1 MTNDVLAGAIALAA
15 TAHAGQRHG
24 RDTQIE
30 HCLRVMMQMDAVDEK
45 VVAVLHD
52 VIEDTDTTIQLLNA
66 LGYEDH
72 VVKAIAL
79 LTHHADEDYLTY
91 VRKLRPNALA
101 RKVKLA
107 DNWDNGS
114 TIFDSGLP
122 LVMISRLVKRY
133 ALARRILNFEED

>member
-1 MTNDVLAGAIALAA
+1 MTRDVLSDAIALAA
-15 TAHAGQRHG
+15 MAHAGQRHG
-24 RDTQIE
+24 KDTQIE
-30 HCLRVMMQMDAVDEK
+30 HCLRVMAQMNTTDEK

-52 VIEDTDTTIQLLNA
+52 VVEDTSTTLRLLMD
-66 LGYEDH
+66 LGYEPQ
-72 VVKAIAL
+72 VVGAIAL
-79 LTHHADEDYLTY
+79 LTHYEDEDYFTY
-91 VRKLRPNALA
+91 LRKLRTNDLA